1 MRQKILIGL
10 FSYILMLTFFSA
22 FTGEINAQKNQNKKP
37 NERARKL
44 AKEGDTLYNQK
55 DYRGAV
61 NKYAE
66 AVAISPNFPQAHFFK
81 ASAHLLLNEN
91 AEAVAD
97 FDAAL
102 EQGFTPMKV
111 YELRWEAHFKTQ
123 NWDAALADVQKGLEI
138 QPTNNYL
145 ALELGN
151 VYRMKDSCQ
160 DAITAY
166 NKILSTTPNLADVHY
181 YVAFCHSRLN
191 DFEKQGAAASEAV
204 KYNTKFAGEAYKL
217 IGDAAVVAKKY
228 DEAILA
234 YERALNVKPELE
246 EVYARLADAY
256 RNQSRLGDAIATLK
270 KGTKLFPDNG
280 AMLVS
285 LTWYYSLADR
295 PNEAVTVGQQ
305 AVKLAPDQYM
315 AFTNLCR
322 AYNDTEKYLQAIT
335 TCNKALELQPND
347 GETNFYLARA
357 YDLQKKPDVAT
368 PYYKKA
374 VEGLLTSTG
383 SNPDYPDGW
392 YLLGNAFYADGQ
404 RDKAIEAYKKN
415 LELNPNFAK
424 GRVNLGYMYFLN
436 NDRAA
441 AQEQYDMLLKIDK
454 TSAEKLKQL
463 MDKK

>member
-1 MRQKILIGL
+1 MRRKILIGL
-10 FSYILMLTFFSA
+10 VSYILVLTFFFA
-22 FTGEINAQKNQNKKP
+22 FTDEINAQRNQNKKP

-44 AKEGDTLYNQK
+44 AKEGDSLYNQK
-55 DYRGAV
+55 DYRSAI

-66 AVAISPNFPQAHFFK
+66 AIVIAPNFPQAHFFK

-91 AEAVAD
+91 AEAVED

-102 EQGFTPMKV
+102 QQGFTPIKV

-123 NWDAALADVQKGLEI
+123 NYDAALADVQKGLQI
-138 QPTNNYL
+138 QPNNNYL

-151 VYRMKDSCQ
+151 VYRMKESYQ
-160 DAITAY
+160 DAINTY
-166 NKILSTTPNLADVHY
+166 NKILSVNPNLADVHY
-181 YVAFCHSRLN
+181 YVAYSYARLN
-191 DFEKQGAAASEAV
+191 DFEKQNLAASQAV

-217 IGDAAVVAKKY
+217 IGDAAVVGKNP

-246 EVYARLADAY
+246 AVYALLSDIY
-256 RNQSRLGDAIATLK
+256 RNQNRLPDAIATLK
-270 KGTKLFPDNG
+270 KGTKLFPENG
-280 AMLVS
+280 DMLVS

-305 AVKLAPDQYM
+305 AVKLAPAQYM

-322 AYNDTEKYLQAIT
+322 AYNDTKQYSQAVM
-335 TCNKALELQPND
+335 TCTKALNLQPDD
-347 GETNFYLARA
+347 GETNLYIARA
-357 YDLQKKPDVAT
+357 YDLQNKPDVAT

-374 VEGLLTSTG
+374 VAGLLTYTG
-383 SNPDYPDGW
+383 NFPDYSDGW
-392 YLLGNAFYADGQ
+392 YLLGNAYYADGQ

-415 LELNPNFAK
+415 LQLSPNFAK

-436 NDRAA
+436 NNQVAA
-441 AQEQYDMLLKIDK
+441 REQYDLLLKIDK